1 MDLYVEEIVIRQRLD
16 EARREGERAQLMHRV
31 TAAAVPRRRRAVMQ
45 NFVEAISTLWLKG
58 RKERMA
64 VR

>member
-1 MDLYVEEIVIRQRLD
+1 MDSYVEEIVIRQRLD
-16 EARREGERAQLMHRV
+16 EARREGERAQLLHSA
-31 TAAAVPRRRRAVMQ
+31 TAATAQRRRWVVVQ
-45 NFVEAISTLWLKG
+45 HFVEAISTLWLKG